1 MGYVK
6 NKVSIKN
13 STVYMCGN
21 EEMLKKAAIHN
32 LGCKVNSYE
41 AESMELMLKNA
52 GYEIVPFDENIIA
65 DVYIINTCS
74 VTNIA
79 DRKSRQMLHKAKK
92 MNPLAVVV
100 AAGCYVQADEDGVR
114 SDEAVDIVLGNN
126 MKINIVDVLE
136 EYFKDNSR
144 DDYVLDI
151 NNKETTYEELK
162 IDKVTEHTRAYI
174 KIQDGCNQF
183 CSYCIIP
190 YTRGRIRSRSAID
203 IVDEVKRLALNGYKE
218 IVLTGIHLS
227 SYGKDTGKETL
238 LDVIKL
244 VHEVDGIERIRLG
257 SLEPRIVTDEFVGEI
272 SKLYKLCPHFHL
284 SLQSG
289 CDKTLKAMNR
299 KYTSKEYLDG
309 CNILRKYYK
318 NPAITT
324 DVIVGFPG
332 ETDEDFAI
340 TKAFL
345 EKVHFYEMH
354 IFKYSKRKGTRAA
367 VMPDQIDEQ
376 IKAAR
381 SEKLIALG
389 HDMSKEFRKF
399 YIGKNEEVLFEE
411 KAVIGDK
418 EYCVGY
424 TKEYVKVAKETA
436 ENLEN
441 QIVSGRISGMLTDEI
456 LLFE

>member
-1 MGYVK
+1 
-6 NKVSIKN
+6 
-13 STVYMCGN
+13 MCGN

-183 CSYCIIP
+183 CSYCAIP
-190 YTRGRIRSRSAID
+190 FARGRERS
-203 IVDEVKRLALNGYKE
+203 LNHEQVIQIAKDLCDKGHTE
-218 IVLTGIHLS
+218 IVLTGIHTGRYDDGEYDLAKLMKALLENTPDCVYYRIS
-227 SYGKDTGKETL
+227 SIEITEVSDELIALMKENPRMCHHLHIPVQSACNETL
-238 LDVIKL
+238 
-244 VHEVDGIERIRLG
+244 RR
-257 SLEPRIVTDEFVGEI
+257 
-272 SKLYKLCPHFHL
+272 
-284 SLQSG
+284 
-289 CDKTLKAMNR
+289 MNR
-299 KYTSKEYLDG
+299 PYTIEEFKEKINYIRSCIPD
-309 CNILRKYYK
+309 IS
-318 NPAITT
+318 IST
-324 DVIVGFPG
+324 DVIAGFVQESDEEF
-332 ETDEDFAI
+332 ETTYENLAD
-340 TKAFL
+340 L
-345 EKVHFYEMH
+345 ELSFFHVFP
-354 IFKYSKRKGTRAA
+354 YSKRNGTKASTLKGE
-367 VMPDQIDEQ
+367 IN
-376 IKAAR
+376 
-381 SEKLIALG
+381 G
-389 HDMSKEFRKF
+389 
-399 YIGKNEEVLFEE
+399 
-411 KAVIGDK
+411 
-418 EYCVGY
+418 
-424 TKEYVKVAKETA
+424 KVAKA
-436 ENLEN
+436 RVARLLELSNACRERDMKRFNPVQVLIERKQDGYYTGYTN
-441 QIVSGRISGMLTDEI
+441 QYHSCKILSDTPLSGRITIEWDRIEDGTYYGKKDVVCD
-456 LLFE
+456 